1 MTRMVLIIN
10 SDADDRHALGEI
22 LSEQYSVLEFA
33 GGEEAN
39 TVIRRRRRELAAVVM
54 DMTVPDL
61 NGLVI
66 LQQLR
71 ARHRAGNLPAI
82 IVTGPD
88 TEEAELQALQWGA
101 MDFLSRPYCPG
112 VLLARVKNTISLWET
127 AARVNRMERDR
138 LTGLYNLEGF
148 CTQLEQLPQASEQP
162 LDIVVMDIGNFK
174 LVNDLYG
181 EMAGDE
187 VIRSVARSAEHSFG
201 DRAILAHRT
210 ADQFLMAFPGGVDG
224 QWLWKESQTW
234 DFPLDMVLPF
244 RFGIYRPQK
253 TEEPV
258 SVMCDNAKLAADSIH
273 GRCDVHSARYDTGMR
288 SRLVSDQALT
298 ADLEKGIQSGQ
309 FEAWYQP
316 KCDPATGRVVGAEAL
331 VRWNHPEK
339 GTLSPD
345 QFVPLFERNRL
356 ITRLDRFMW
365 ERTCRDLADWRA
377 RGVPMVPV
385 SVNVS
390 RVDVYQRDLVRRL
403 SMLVRKLDLEPAMM
417 PLEITESAYAADPS
431 LLLATI
437 SRLRKQGFL
446 VEMDDFG
453 SGWSSLN
460 GLMELAL
467 DGVKLDIR
475 FLRDF
480 PKSRSGN
487 RFLSHLL
494 EMFSDLGLPVTA
506 EGVENA
512 RQAAFLAEHG
522 CRTAQGMYFAPPLS
536 KEDFESFLWEHQ

>member
-33 GGEEAN
+33 GGAEAN

-112 VLLARVKNTISLWET
+112 VVLARVKNTISLWET

-187 VIRSVARSAEHSFG
+187 VIRSVARRAEHSFG

-210 ADQFLMAFPGGVDG
+210 ADQRLMAFPGGLDG

-234 DFPLDMVLPF
+234 DIPLD
-244 RFGIYRPQK
+244 I
-253 TEEPV
+253 
-258 SVMCDNAKLAADSIH
+258 
-273 GRCDVHSARYDTGMR
+273 
-288 SRLVSDQALT
+288 
-298 ADLEKGIQSGQ
+298 
-309 FEAWYQP
+309 
-316 KCDPATGRVVGAEAL
+316 
-331 VRWNHPEK
+331 
-339 GTLSPD
+339 
-345 QFVPLFERNRL
+345 
-356 ITRLDRFMW
+356 
-365 ERTCRDLADWRA
+365 
-377 RGVPMVPV
+377 
-385 SVNVS
+385 
-390 RVDVYQRDLVRRL
+390 
-403 SMLVRKLDLEPAMM
+403 
-417 PLEITESAYAADPS
+417 
-431 LLLATI
+431 
-437 SRLRKQGFL
+437 
-446 VEMDDFG
+446 
-453 SGWSSLN
+453 
-460 GLMELAL
+460 
-467 DGVKLDIR
+467 
-475 FLRDF
+475 
-480 PKSRSGN
+480 
-487 RFLSHLL
+487 
-494 EMFSDLGLPVTA
+494 
-506 EGVENA
+506 EN
-512 RQAAFLAEHG
+512 
-522 CRTAQGMYFAPPLS
+522 PLS
-536 KEDFESFLWEHQ
+536 IGI